1 MKHLACLLFFL
12 TSLVRVTLIWRA
24 RTRRAQKKGV
34 SLHVIAR
41 GVAGGTWSTLV
52 GAVSGVVAA
61 ALPAMSEPGA
71 SSDADDDAKDA
82 RDEAGEEAPGEDE
95 DALGDDDAAAAAA
108 TARSA
113 PSSSAIRL
121 ALASQD
127 EAAYPNR
134 RPPRSHRIAPKSSL
148 EALSTAA
155 AHTWFKSAGACCSSS
170 HARTSTCPSIA
181 AKLAAQW
188 FHGHPF
194 ALAHR
199 STFRWPPFAAPSQ
212 VH

>member
-24 RTRRAQKKGV
+24 RAPRV

-95 DALGDDDAAAAAA
+95 DALGDDDDDAAAAAAAA

-155 AHTWFKSAGACCSSS
+155 AHTWSKSAGACCSSS

-194 ALAHR
+194 ALSHC
-199 STFRWPPFAAPSQ
+199 STSK
-212 VH
+212 